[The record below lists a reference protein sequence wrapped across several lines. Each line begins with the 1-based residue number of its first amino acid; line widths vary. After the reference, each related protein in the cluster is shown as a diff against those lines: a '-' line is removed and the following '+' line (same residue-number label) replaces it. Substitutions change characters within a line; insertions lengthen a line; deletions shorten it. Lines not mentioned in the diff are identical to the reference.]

1 MDGAP
6 LGAASGGASATN
18 LMGFDAAA
26 DASEADEANPPSSSC
41 ASSPC
46 FALDLPVGT
55 LSFRLSFSPLGI
67 VKSRAGVLSMKARAF
82 CSSRS

>member
-1 MDGAP
+1 M
-6 LGAASGGASATN
+6 GAASGGASATN

-26 DASEADEANPPSSSC
+26 VVSEADEANPPSSSC

-46 FALDLPVGT
+46 LEALDLPVGT